1 MKTIAISIAALLLGA
16 PVALAQPANQGGQG
30 YQNDQGQGYPA
41 PPPPA
46 PYNGG
51 ASPYGQGQGGGQ
63 DNAQVTQQYD
73 QSQSDYE
80 ARMREYRRERREY
93 ERRRAA
99 YDAQFGSDAPAGA
112 YANVPPPPTAPMP
125 PEGWRERRDVYRY
138 SETMPFHE
146 GPWVD
151 RDHGAGWYRDHGC
164 RLAPMR
170 GEDAGSYVPVCPDAD
185 GRYHPAA

>member
-1 MKTIAISIAALLLGA
+1 VKTIAISIAALLLGA

-30 YQNDQGQGYPA
+30 YQNDQGQGGY
-41 PPPPA
+41 
-46 PYNGG
+46 
-51 ASPYGQGQGGGQ
+51 GGQ

-170 GEDAGSYVPVCPDAD
+170 GEDAGNYVPVCPDAD